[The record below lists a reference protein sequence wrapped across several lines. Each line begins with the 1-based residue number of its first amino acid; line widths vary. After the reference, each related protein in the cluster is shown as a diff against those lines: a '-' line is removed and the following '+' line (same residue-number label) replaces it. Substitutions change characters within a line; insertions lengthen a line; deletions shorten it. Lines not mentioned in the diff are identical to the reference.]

1 MFKKIMQV
9 LINKKRINEKKS
21 TRKEST
27 KSEEQ
32 TYFEA
37 GAYIPIG
44 TIEEDIFKKIILKR
58 DGYQQQIK

>member
-1 MFKKIMQV
+1 MQV

-27 KSEEQ
+27 KSKEQ

-37 GAYIPIG
+37 GAYILIG